1 MMPAMAWVSVD
12 LPRATTLFLGA
23 TLLSC
28 SPSAKD
34 DASADT
40 KSSASASDTSTGSA
54 DDDDDDGP
62 ADDDDDGPVTDPDDG
77 TNDTTGTD
85 PDEGD
90 DGPGFVLP
98 PDGGAA
104 NECDPKVQD
113 CPKGQKCTAWA
124 NDGGT
129 FWNANRCVDASGD
142 GVSGDVC
149 QVEGSGVSGI
159 DTCDV
164 GFICMNT
171 DEQGNGTCV
180 KFCQGENEDCDP
192 GDICAI
198 YNDGVLPICLVGC
211 DPLLQDCPQGQGCID
226 TPNGQFICFTDAS
239 GAMGTDG
246 DPCPPEDGENSCDP
260 GYWCGQ
266 GSTGCMDVNCCTPYC
281 DLSTADTCAAP
292 DECVSFYGDPDSAP
306 PEYVDVGVCVLP
318 R

>member
-1 MMPAMAWVSVD
+1 MAWVCVD
-12 LPRATTLFLGA
+12 LPRVTTSA
-23 TLLSC
+23 IAMSLLAC
-28 SPSAKD
+28 SPSAKNQGSGD
-34 DASADT
+34 DAEATANPDDS
-40 KSSASASDTSTGSA
+40 SSASA
-54 DDDDDDGP
+54 DDDDDGDDGPVDDGDDDAP
-62 ADDDDDGPVTDPDDG
+62 ADDDNG
-77 TNDTTGTD
+77 DTTGNGD
-85 PDEGD
+85 DDAD

-192 GDICAI
+192 GDLCAI

-211 DPLLQDCPQGQGCID
+211 DPLLQDCPMGQGCID

-246 DPCPPEDGENSCDP
+246 DACPPEDGENSCDP

-266 GSTGCMDVNCCTPYC
+266 GSTGCMDVNCCTAYC
-281 DLSTADTCAAP
+281 DLSGADTCVAP
-292 DECVSFYGDPDSAP
+292 DECISFYGDPDSAP
-306 PEYVDVGVCVLP
+306 PEYVDVGVCALP